1 MRVSELSAPLLDL
14 WVALALGYRRAPDHP
29 EPDPNGGHYWL
40 RMGRYGSVFACP
52 RFSFA
57 PRDAMRVIERFKPSL
72 EYRPA
77 INEWAS
83 NVPHGDG
90 LWRTGFGE
98 TAAIAVCRAVVLAHF
113 NDDPQLDTDDEPTD
127 YDERTNGVHAA

>member
-1 MRVSELSAPLLDL
+1 MKVSELTGATLDV
-14 WVALALGYRRAPDHP
+14 WVAIALGEKRSERHIHNQTAPHM
-29 EPDPNGGHYWL
+29 YWL
-40 RMGRYGSVFACP
+40 AYGERGAARVCP
-52 RFSFA
+52 QYSSN
-57 PRDAMRVIERFKPSL
+57 PRDAMTVIERFKPTL

-83 NVPHGDG
+83 NVPHRDG

-113 NDDPQLDTDDEPTD
+113 GYDVQFDTKDEP
-127 YDERTNGVHAA
+127 A